1 MPASRPRSR
10 RPRTAPTFAPPKTP
24 AATPAMLALALAILP
39 VAGLVLLPYQA
50 QAQAQSQSQSQS
62 QSQLK
67 AATEVSLDAS
77 SSVYL
82 RTRGRIAR
90 VSVAAPDI
98 ADVAAFPPN
107 QVLVTGKRVG
117 RTTATVWL
125 GDADVQVLMIE
136 VTYPIQ
142 AIADAIV
149 QAVPGAVDVD
159 VRQAGEAVVLSGQV
173 PSVADVQR
181 AEQIAGGFL
190 AGAQTT
196 GSSQVIN
203 SMTIPGDQQVQIEVS
218 FAEVSRSAL
227 REIGVNFWSRK
238 DNWAGGL
245 LNPAT
250 PLSGAAPSTN
260 DAPGVSALNNGA
272 DQAVPLLA
280 RPISGTFGAI
290 FSSAIGDFP
299 FSATLSLL
307 ANRGYARVLTEPTL
321 VALSG
326 QSASFLA
333 GGEFPIPLP
342 QSLGTIGVDYK
353 KFGIQLKFTPT
364 VVGDTIQ
371 LRMGMTVSDIDF
383 STGVRLASVNV
394 PGLTTRHADST
405 IRMRDGQSFV
415 VAGLLSDRVRSTVDK
430 VPGLGELP
438 ILGSLFRSTSYRREE
453 TELLVVVTAKRVR
466 PLGERP
472 ELPGENTRVDPND
485 LQLFLLGT
493 GESRDGGSP
502 NRTPA
507 RAPRK
512 SVAPVGAV
520 GFAR

>member
-1 MPASRPRSR
+1 MPASRIAPRAVATVAVVAALC
-10 RPRTAPTFAPPKTP
+10 PLAAPSAHAQRKGAEPLT
-24 AATPAMLALALAILP
+24 
-39 VAGLVLLPYQA
+39 VAV
-50 QAQAQSQSQSQS
+50 
-62 QSQLK
+62 
-67 AATEVSLDAS
+67 DAS
-77 SSVYL
+77 GSQYM

-107 QVLVTGKRVG
+107 QILITGKRVG

-125 GDADVQVLMIE
+125 GDNDVQVVMIE
-136 VTYPIQ
+136 VTHPVS

-149 QAVPGAVDVD
+149 AAIPGAVDID
-159 VRQAGEAVVLSGQV
+159 VRQAGGAVVLAGQV
-173 PSVADVQR
+173 PSAADVER
-181 AEQIAGGFL
+181 AAQIANGYLSVNLAAGG
-190 AGAQTT
+190 G
-196 GSSQVIN
+196 QVIN
-203 SMTIPGDQQVQIEVS
+203 GLVVPGDQQVQIEVS
-218 FAEVSRSAL
+218 FAEVSRTAL
-227 REIGVNFWSRK
+227 REIGMNFWSRK
-238 DNWAGGL
+238 SNYAGGL
-245 LNPAT
+245 LNPAS
-250 PLSGAAPSTN
+250 PLVNAAPSTG
-260 DAPGVSALNNGA
+260 DAPGVGALNTGA
-272 DQAVPLLA
+272 EGAVPLLS
-280 RPISGTFGAI
+280 RPIAGTFGAI
-290 FSSAIGDFP
+290 FSSTIGDFP

-307 ANRGYARVLTEPTL
+307 ANRGYARTLTEPTL

-342 QSLGTIGVDYK
+342 QSLGTIGVEYK
-353 KFGIQLKFTPT
+353 EFGIQLKFTPT

-371 LRMGMTVSDIDF
+371 LDMGMTVSDIDF

-415 VAGLLSDRVRSTVDK
+415 IAGLLSDRVRSTVDK

-453 TELLVVVTAKRVR
+453 TELLVVVTARRVR

-472 ELPGENTRVDPND
+472 ELPGERTRVDPND
-485 LQLFLLGT
+485 LELFLLGAA
-493 GESRDGGSP
+493 ESKEGGYQ
-502 NRTPA
+502 
-507 RAPRK
+507 PRSSK
-512 SVAPVGAV
+512 PKNAVAPVGAV